1 MLRWFKADLHI
12 HTVLSPC
19 ADLLMGPKNI
29 IARAQEIGL
38 NIIGITDHNSS
49 ENVEGLIKAAQGT
62 RISVIPGMELS
73 TREEV
78 HLLCLFHELEHLQ
91 AFQKIV
97 TQHTP
102 PGENDPD
109 FFGPQYIVNEN
120 NEVIQEDL
128 RLLILSTDIP
138 IQQAIQ
144 LVQTHAGMAIPAH
157 VDRKAYSLVNQL
169 GFLPPALKFPALEI
183 SWEGKLN
190 NLLQEYPELGKFP
203 FIRSSDAHHQNDL
216 GRGFTYFYLEKPT
229 LAEIRMAFYEENGR
243 KLKSDQIFSFGHL
256 IENIYSDFYY

>member
-29 IARAQEIGL
+29 IERAQEIGL
-38 NIIGITDHNSS
+38 HIIAITDHNSS
-49 ENVEGLIKAAQGT
+49 ENVEGVIKAAAGT
-62 RISVIPGMELS
+62 RIQVIPGMELT

-78 HLLCLFHELEHLQ
+78 HLLCLFHELAHLVN
-91 AFQKIV
+91 FQTIV

-109 FFGPQYIVNEN
+109 FFGPQYIVNEK
-120 NEVIQEDL
+120 NEIIQEDR

-138 IQQAIQ
+138 IQQAIH
-144 LVQTHAGMAIPAH
+144 LVQAHAGMAIPAH
-157 VDRKAYSLVNQL
+157 VDRKTYSLINQL

-183 SWEGKLN
+183 SWEGKMDH
-190 NLLQEYPELGKFP
+190 LLKQYPELSRFP
-203 FIRSSDAHHQNDL
+203 FIRSSDAHETSDM

-229 LAEIRMAFYEENGR
+229 LAEISMAFYEENGR
-243 KLKSDQIFSFGHL
+243 KLKSDQIFSFSHL
-256 IENIYSDFYY
+256 VENIYSDFYY